1 MKLSVLGAIAVALT
15 WANLAHAEGAT
26 QQAREA
32 GQEAREKAGQA
43 GQAAGQ
49 ATEQTGQRMKQEG
62 QEAATAATGT
72 EKRHPVFE
80 GRTNFDMEG
89 KISKVSKSSITLKR
103 EGLPSATLMVSKDTK
118 VQLEGEQT
126 SIGQLKQGQEVK
138 ASFNLQGNKPMA
150 VEINASNP
158 SEMQRGTQ

>member
-1 MKLSVLGAIAVALT
+1 MKLSVLGALAAALA
-15 WANLAHAEGAT
+15 WANVAHAEGAT

-32 GQEAREKAGQA
+32 GQAA
-43 GQAAGQ
+43 GQAA
-49 ATEQTGQRMKQEG
+49 EQTGQRMKQEG
-62 QEAATAATGT
+62 QEAATAAAGT
-72 EKRHPVFE
+72 EKRHPLFE
-80 GRTNFDMEG
+80 GQSNFGVEG

-126 SIGQLKQGQEVK
+126 SIGQLKQGQDVK

-150 VEINASNP
+150 VEISASNP
-158 SEMQRGTQ
+158 SEMQRETQ

>member
-1 MKLSVLGAIAVALT
+1 MKLSVLGAIAAALA
-15 WANLAHAEGAT
+15 WGNLAHAEGAT

-32 GQEAREKAGQA
+32 GQAARQEAGQA
-43 GQAAGQ
+43 GRAAGQ
-49 ATEQTGQRMKQEG
+49 AAEQTGQRMKQEG
-62 QEAATAATGT
+62 QEAATTATGT
-72 EKRHPVFE
+72 EKRHALFE
-80 GRTNFDMEG
+80 GQTNFDVEG

-103 EGLPSATLMVSKDTK
+103 EGLPTATLMVSKDTK

-126 SIGQLKQGQEVK
+126 SIGQLKQGQDVK

-158 SEMQRGTQ
+158 SEMQRETR

>member
-1 MKLSVLGAIAVALT
+1 MKLSVLGALAAALA
-15 WANLAHAEGAT
+15 WANVAHAEGAT

-32 GQEAREKAGQA
+32 GQAARQEAGEAA
-43 GQAAGQ
+43 GQAA
-49 ATEQTGQRMKQEG
+49 EQTGQRMKQEG
-62 QEAATAATGT
+62 QEAATAAKAT
-72 EKRHPVFE
+72 EKRHPLFE
-80 GRTNFDMEG
+80 GQTNFGVEG

-103 EGLPSATLMVSKDTK
+103 EGLPSATLIVSKDTK

-150 VEINASNP
+150 VEISASNP
-158 SEMQRGTQ
+158 SEMQRETQ